1 MEARSRRLAHFLRAT
16 YGGSWPAFSY
26 PFASCLVVLLGLS
39 TQLRAQYVQVP
50 MQMPVVR
57 PHAAQHVAQGQ
68 NFIVF
73 ASSRAFA
80 EEVLTAA
87 EQFRR
92 ELAIHWLGKELPTWS
107 ERCPVHVTA
116 APHLGASGRT
126 EFGPTAMGVGNW
138 KMAVDGSRERI
149 LDSVLPHEISHTI
162 LASHF
167 AKYAQRGQFVPR
179 WADEGACTTV
189 EHESEKKKH
198 RHYLRQFLE
207 TGRGLA
213 FNRMF
218 ALKEYPHD
226 ILPLYAQGHSAV
238 QFLIDQSSP
247 REFVQFL
254 ESGMASGNWTQAL
267 QQHYDYRSVGQFQK
281 LWNNWLIDDSPID
294 LLAYSPKLQNASR
307 SGTPAVLASNSFRNR
322 QLDGKVKFAIGNT
335 DPAPVSL
342 AASNAS
348 QPIAGTE
355 TSGELN
361 WYKRRLQNSE
371 GTALTAAAPPRAE
384 IPMPASAKPPK
395 DFVLAPTGGK
405 PIRTPE
411 MVPIPKQQAP
421 ATATVVSTATSPPPR
436 ATSHSTARNQAP
448 QRVLPRVLQWQPS
461 SKDRPKTYIS
471 PPPFGTRPIYR

>member
-1 MEARSRRLAHFLRAT
+1 MEARFSRLAHFLRAA
-16 YGGSWPAFSY
+16 YCGSRPAFSY
-26 PFASCLVVLLGLS
+26 PFTSCLVILLVLS
-39 TQLRAQYVQVP
+39 PQLKAQYAQVP
-50 MQMPVVR
+50 MHMPVVR
-57 PHAAQHVAQGQ
+57 PQPAQYVANGE
-68 NFIVF
+68 NFLVF
-73 ASSRAFA
+73 AASPQLAQ
-80 EEVLTAA
+80 EVLDAA

-92 ELAIHWLGKELPTWS
+92 ELAVHWLGKELPTWS
-107 ERCPVHVTA
+107 ERCPVHVNA

-126 EFGPTAMGVGNW
+126 EFGPTAMGIGNW

-167 AKYAQRGQFVPR
+167 AKYAQRGKFVPR

-198 RHYLRQFLE
+198 RHYLIQFLE

-247 REFVQFL
+247 QEFVQFL
-254 ESGMASGNWTQAL
+254 ESGMSSGNWTQAL
-267 QQHYDYRSVGQFQK
+267 EQHYEYRSIGQFQK
-281 LWNNWLIDDSPID
+281 LWNDWLIDESPSD

-307 SGTPAVLASNSFRNR
+307 SGTPATLASNSFRNR

-342 AASNAS
+342 AASKTS
-348 QPIAGTE
+348 KPIARAGA
-355 TSGELN
+355 SGELN
-361 WYKRRLQNSE
+361 WYKRQMMNNDGSAQ
-371 GTALTAAAPPRAE
+371 T
-384 IPMPASAKPPK
+384 ASATLPEQLPLPTGPNQIKE
-395 DFVLAPTGGK
+395 FALAPTGGK

-411 MVPIPKQQAP
+411 MVPIPKQNDSTVGNTASTTTAP
-421 ATATVVSTATSPPPR
+421 PLR
-436 ATSHSTARNQAP
+436 ASVRSTARNQPP

-461 SKDRPKTYIS
+461 SKDRPKAYIS

>member
-1 MEARSRRLAHFLRAT
+1 MEARTSRLAHFLRC
-16 YGGSWPAFSY
+16 GRLEPRPLPFPASIV
-26 PFASCLVVLLGLS
+26 LVLS
-39 TQLRAQYVQVP
+39 LALSPKLQAQYAQVP
-50 MQMPVVR
+50 MHMPVVR
-57 PHAAQHVAQGQ
+57 PQPAQYVANGE
-68 NFIVF
+68 NFLVF
-73 ASSRAFA
+73 AASPQLAQ
-80 EEVLTAA
+80 EVLNAA

-92 ELAIHWLGKELPTWS
+92 ELAIHWLGKELPPWS

-167 AKYAQRGQFVPR
+167 AKYAQRGKFVPR

-218 ALKEYPHD
+218 ALKEYPQD

-247 REFVQFL
+247 QEFVRFL
-254 ESGMASGNWTQAL
+254 ESGMSSGNWTQAL
-267 QQHYDYRSVGQFQK
+267 KRHYDYRSIGQFQK
-281 LWNNWLIDDSPID
+281 LWNDWLIDGSPSD
-294 LLAYSPKLQNASR
+294 LLAYSPKLQNVSQ
-307 SGTPAVLASNSFRNR
+307 SMTPAVLASNSFRDR

-342 AASNAS
+342 AVSKKN
-348 QPIAGTE
+348 QPIVGADAN
-355 TSGELN
+355 GELS
-361 WYKRRLQNSE
+361 WYKRRLLNNE
-371 GTALTAAAPPRAE
+371 GTTSAVSAPPRTE
-384 IPMPASAKPPK
+384 IPMLAGAEQSTEFA
-395 DFVLAPTGGK
+395 LAPTGGK

-411 MVPIPKQQAP
+411 MVPIPKQKDSS
-421 ATATVVSTATSPPPR
+421 TKSTAAATTSPPLFR
-436 ATSHSTARNQAP
+436 ASVRSTARNQPP
-448 QRVLPRVLQWQPS
+448 QKVLPRVLQWQAS
-461 SKDRPKTYIS
+461 SKDRPKAYVS